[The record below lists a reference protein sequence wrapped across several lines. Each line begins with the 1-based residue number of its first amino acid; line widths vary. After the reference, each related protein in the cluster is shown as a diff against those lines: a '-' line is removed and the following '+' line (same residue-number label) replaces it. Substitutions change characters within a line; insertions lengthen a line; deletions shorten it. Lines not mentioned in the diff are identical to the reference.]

1 MKLYDIKGK
10 QIVELEYISNSE
22 GTFYISALSNAKL
35 KSYGYKKVVE
45 DDYPQNDDPYKEVIS
60 SGAIEEDVY
69 HISYSI
75 VDKPAG
81 VVAAIKYEEWK
92 KDREAKVANI
102 EVSLDNCKGLDG
114 SMESGVI
121 FQGDE
126 TSQNRLGR
134 AISASSIAGVN
145 STLWTAKNNK
155 VYELSVAQLG
165 EILLKAGRAQTAIWN
180 ENRPT
185 RADI

>member
-45 DDYPQNDDPYKEVIS
+45 DDYPKNDDPYKEVVS
-60 SGAIEEDVY
+60 SGAIEADVY

-114 SMESGVI
+114 STNNGVI

-165 EILLKAGRAQTAIWN
+165 EILLKAGQAQTAIWN

>member
-1 MKLYDIKGK
+1 MKLYDIKEK

-22 GTFYISALSNAKL
+22 GTFYISGLSSSKL

-45 DDYPQNDDPYKEVIS
+45 DDYPKNDDPYKEVVS
-60 SGAIEEDVY
+60 SGAIKADVY

-114 SMESGVI
+114 STNNGVI

-134 AISASSIAGVN
+134 AISASSIAGVG

-165 EILLKAGRAQTAIWN
+165 EMLLKAGQAQTAIWN

-185 RADI
+185 KGDI